1 MLLLC
6 SLFRLKEFQVK
17 NGRTMLF
24 LFFFLFI
31 EMPKIWVEM
40 DKKKSMAQDKG
51 GLKSA
56 TNFKMA

>member
-1 MLLLC
+1 ML
-6 SLFRLKEFQVK
+6 
-17 NGRTMLF
+17 
-24 LFFFLFI
+24 FLFI

-56 TNFKMA
+56 TNFKMAWIKHD